1 MKYLLFLLL
10 PLTLTSQSYICD
22 SVFLV
27 TKNASTGD
35 YDRYVDAKAVSCTF
49 MINEKQNIIVRSID
63 CNIVIYYNVYKFTQ
77 PLDDKPYIYYQSEN
91 DSKGQ
96 DVIFLDPYLNMIKYI
111 DTNNDNKMYL
121 FTVKKVILN
130 E

>member
-10 PLTLTSQSYICD
+10 PLILTSQSYICD

-27 TKNASTGD
+27 TKNESTGD

-96 DVIFLDPYLNMIKYI
+96 DVIFMDPYLNLIKYI
-111 DTNNDNKMYL
+111 DTNNDTSMYL
-121 FTVKKVILN
+121 FTVKKVILK

>member
-27 TKNASTGD
+27 AKNESTGD
-35 YDRYVDAKAVSCTF
+35 YDRYVDAKAISCTF
-49 MINEKQNIIVRSID
+49 MVNEKQNIIVRSID

-77 PLDDKPYIYYQSEN
+77 PLDDKPYTYYQSEN

-96 DVIFLDPYLNMIKYI
+96 DVILDPYLNMIKYI